1 VDFVELLLKEITIE
15 GFKSFRD
22 RTTLKF
28 DGPFTAIVGPNGSGK
43 SNVVDAIKWVL
54 GDPSPRSIRAQ
65 SGLEAIY
72 NPGEENGGTPAG
84 FASVILKVDNTDSEI
99 PDEPSEWEIERRY
112 YRSGE
117 SVYSLN
123 GKTARLKD
131 VRGVMSRKGF
141 GLGSLSVVSQGEVD
155 GFLSLVPTDRRL
167 VFEDLARISDFKAN
181 KRKILGQLDD
191 CARNMER
198 LRDLVGELNVRA
210 DELTGQAN
218 AARRHNELVAE
229 VTDIKAKLAAQEYIL
244 ALRNIERNEK
254 LLEEIR
260 EELADAKTSETDC
273 EKKIV
278 ELKKELHDAREAV
291 RTTLEECERGR
302 RELDRAVGEEKRLQ
316 ESEGHLSRLI
326 ESLEGEISERETRQG
341 RLTERKR
348 ELLETIGNARNET
361 ESASRWKLQYDN
373 YLSRLI
379 GRTRA
384 WELARERL
392 MSKIEKLQGEG
403 SLFQKDEKF
412 YLDMANGVQ
421 GEIVGLDHRK
431 LEVLEELKNNGVRE
445 FEIAGQLDDVTSKA
459 SELRVA
465 QEELS
470 GNLKLKKD
478 TIGKIKDDL
487 SNAESSISLLTR
499 EKELL
504 RELEES
510 REGYDEGVV
519 TLMEESENLS
529 GVRGILGELIEVDS
543 GYERTVEML
552 LGEKL
557 KWLVVEKLS
566 DAASILHKA
575 REDELGR
582 LKCIVLELIPGGEFS
597 SGEINTH
604 IRADGEI
611 SRLTGYLTSNFARG
625 NSLDENLDLKKVTL
639 ISDGTLFSPP
649 AYVSGGE
656 KSTDNTGILTRR
668 ARLVEIGNEVIRLEL
683 EMAKLSEEHEIMSGE
698 IEKLDAVHE
707 SNGFD
712 LIEYENRI
720 ERIKGDQSRLVEKR
734 TELSAEIEK
743 IDSSL
748 EEQNEKHRSCL
759 ESANLAKISFQTIG
773 KIRRDTEIALEQLGK
788 QLEGAG
794 GRIEDLRTRLQRC
807 LVIEASYSEEADR
820 AEKEISRIDDE
831 YKSDLEL
838 IEKKR
843 GRIQQAKNDLRANSD
858 EYRQACEKRE
868 ELEKLVPDYE
878 TKEREAS
885 GKITDCENRIANAE
899 NSRDEAREKVTE
911 TNERVHNQEV
921 KVAELKGSLSG
932 LEKGL
937 EEFPDFAM
945 KIKSGE
951 VQGKDIPSRKEL
963 TTKLDEINL
972 EMDEIGEVNPLAI
985 EEEKHVRL
993 RLDELARE
1001 KDDLVKAE
1009 DELRKALEEVE
1020 KESIKAFVTTFDEAR
1035 NKFADVFAELFPG
1048 GQGRISLTD
1057 PDYPLES
1064 GIDVKV
1070 RFPGKGELDLLQF
1083 SGGERALIALAMLF
1097 AILKVKPSSFTLL
1110 DEVEAALDDVNTTKF
1125 LDYLNREFDER
1136 QFIMI
1141 THNKISMERAN
1152 RLYGVTM
1159 RGGGVSQV
1167 VSVDLKKLQE
1177 EGVEEVLGTA

>member
-1 VDFVELLLKEITIE
+1 
-15 GFKSFRD
+15 
-22 RTTLKF
+22 
-28 DGPFTAIVGPNGSGK
+28 
-43 SNVVDAIKWVL
+43 
-54 GDPSPRSIRAQ
+54 
-65 SGLEAIY
+65 
-72 NPGEENGGTPAG
+72 
-84 FASVILKVDNTDSEI
+84 
-99 PDEPSEWEIERRY
+99 
-112 YRSGE
+112 
-117 SVYSLN
+117 
-123 GKTARLKD
+123 
-131 VRGVMSRKGF
+131 
-141 GLGSLSVVSQGEVD
+141 
-155 GFLSLVPTDRRL
+155 
-167 VFEDLARISDFKAN
+167 
-181 KRKILGQLDD
+181 
-191 CARNMER
+191 
-198 LRDLVGELNVRA
+198 
-210 DELTGQAN
+210 
-218 AARRHNELVAE
+218 
-229 VTDIKAKLAAQEYIL
+229 
-244 ALRNIERNEK
+244 
-254 LLEEIR
+254 
-260 EELADAKTSETDC
+260 
-273 EKKIV
+273 
-278 ELKKELHDAREAV
+278 
-291 RTTLEECERGR
+291 
-302 RELDRAVGEEKRLQ
+302 
-316 ESEGHLSRLI
+316 
-326 ESLEGEISERETRQG
+326 
-341 RLTERKR
+341 
-348 ELLETIGNARNET
+348 
-361 ESASRWKLQYDN
+361 
-373 YLSRLI
+373 
-379 GRTRA
+379 
-384 WELARERL
+384 
-392 MSKIEKLQGEG
+392 
-403 SLFQKDEKF
+403 
-412 YLDMANGVQ
+412 
-421 GEIVGLDHRK
+421 
-431 LEVLEELKNNGVRE
+431 
-445 FEIAGQLDDVTSKA
+445 
-459 SELRVA
+459 
-465 QEELS
+465 
-470 GNLKLKKD
+470 
-478 TIGKIKDDL
+478 
-487 SNAESSISLLTR
+487 
-499 EKELL
+499 
-504 RELEES
+504 
-510 REGYDEGVV
+510 
-519 TLMEESENLS
+519 
-529 GVRGILGELIEVDS
+529 
-543 GYERTVEML
+543 
-552 LGEKL
+552 
-557 KWLVVEKLS
+557 
-566 DAASILHKA
+566 
-575 REDELGR
+575 
-582 LKCIVLELIPGGEFS
+582 
-597 SGEINTH
+597 
-604 IRADGEI
+604 
-611 SRLTGYLTSNFARG
+611 
-625 NSLDENLDLKKVTL
+625 
-639 ISDGTLFSPP
+639 
-649 AYVSGGE
+649 VSGGE

-993 RLDELARE
+993 RLAELARE